1 MLPVAVVAIV
11 KAWTAANAD
20 GAYCKGD
27 ERKQVLSEMKKV
39 GALMHSLALAAP
51 LLTVLTRHPLLAPNP
66 RRCKERLAPTH
77 LSTRRMMPRSR

>member
-20 GAYCKGD
+20 GAYCQDD

-39 GALMHSLALAAP
+39 GALMLSTAP